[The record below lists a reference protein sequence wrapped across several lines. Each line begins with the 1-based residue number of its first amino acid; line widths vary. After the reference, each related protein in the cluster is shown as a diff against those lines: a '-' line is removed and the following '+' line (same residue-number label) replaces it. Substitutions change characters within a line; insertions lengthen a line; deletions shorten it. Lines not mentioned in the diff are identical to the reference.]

1 MASLR
6 LAAACTLAPASA
18 KRFATASPIPLL
30 APMTSAVFPESVP
43 SCIALPPRPR
53 EEDLDLLR
61 GPLHQLREGV
71 RPLLQRQY
79 WWQVPDPGPSGNQPL
94 QRLLVV
100 LRRVGVGALEI

>member
-1 MASLR
+1 MASRR
-6 LAAACTLAPASA
+6 LAAACTRAPASA

-43 SCIALPPRPR
+43 SSIALPPRSR

-61 GPLHQLREGV
+61 GTLHQLREGV

-79 WWQVPDPGPSGNQPL
+79 RRQVPDPGPPFDQPL
-94 QRLLVV
+94 QIGR
-100 LRRVGVGALEI
+100 AS